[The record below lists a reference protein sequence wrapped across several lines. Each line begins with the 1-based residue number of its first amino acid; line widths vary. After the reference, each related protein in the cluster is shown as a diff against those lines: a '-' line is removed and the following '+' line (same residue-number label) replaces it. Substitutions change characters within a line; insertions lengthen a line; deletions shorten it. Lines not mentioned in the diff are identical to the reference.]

1 MGTSEK
7 GKEFSF
13 YLLLL
18 FTTALMVTSHY
29 GQTKSF
35 VLEKEEEQERQEKE
49 IGQEQE
55 EETQKTYQPGEE
67 IVFWYYGPENKEFF
81 ESCGE
86 SFQEETGVLV
96 RVEEQQSFNYFS
108 GVYEASKTQELTPD
122 VYLLPGEQ
130 LEQAYLTQILAEN
143 QVSFP
148 EDCAEMAAKTC
159 SFLDD
164 GKYYGY
170 PLYFNTSV
178 FAYRKDYFET
188 APSSIQEII
197 DYSLEHEPGEG
208 VEKLLEWDLSDPRCN
223 FAFLGSGITFSKEE
237 GLVYPEYEEETFEN
251 CKNFFGNLTAVI
263 ALDEEEPGS
272 RKVAEDFAGG
282 RTVAVLL
289 SPEELGE
296 LKEDW
301 GVEKLP
307 RLNDDLSM
315 CPVSETTVLCVNGM
329 TDHSGAAQE
338 FAAYI
343 SSLASAEKLK
353 DMTGHFPVLKTALK
367 GELQETAF
375 LQYEEGRK
383 KPQGLNVTDFWVK
396 FQSQALKVWHDSE

>member
-1 MGTSEK
+1 MDSSRK
-7 GKEFSF
+7 KKEFSV

-18 FTTALMVTSHY
+18 FGTVLMIKSRY
-29 GQTKSF
+29 GQSESF
-35 VLEKEEEQERQEKE
+35 VIEK
-49 IGQEQE
+49 QE
-55 EETQKTYQPGEE
+55 ELGTQETESQPEDKVQRTYEPGEE
-67 IVFWYYGPENKEFF
+67 ITLWFYGPENKEFF
-81 ESCGE
+81 ENCAD

-96 RVEEQQSFNYFS
+96 KVKEQQSFNYFS
-108 GVYEASKTQELTPD
+108 GVYEASKSGELTPD

-130 LEQAYLTQILAEN
+130 LEQAYYTQILAEN

-148 EDCAEMAAKTC
+148 EDCAEMAANTC

-188 APSSIQEII
+188 APASIQEII

-223 FAFLGSGITFSKEE
+223 YAFLGSGITFSKEE
-237 GLVYPEYEEETFEN
+237 GCVYPAYEEEVYEN
-251 CKNFFGNLTAVI
+251 CKTFFGNLTAVI

-282 RTVAVLL
+282 RTVAALL

-296 LKEDW
+296 LEENW

-307 RLNDDLSM
+307 KLNDELSM
-315 CPVSETTVLCVNGM
+315 CPVSETTVLCVNGV
-329 TDHSGAAQE
+329 TEHAGAAQD
-338 FAAYI
+338 FAAYA
-343 SSLASAEKLK
+343 SSLSWEEKLS
-353 DMTGHFPVLKTALK
+353 DMTGHFPVIKTALK
-367 GELQETAF
+367 GGLQETAF

>member
-1 MGTSEK
+1 
-7 GKEFSF
+7 
-13 YLLLL
+13 
-18 FTTALMVTSHY
+18 
-29 GQTKSF
+29 
-35 VLEKEEEQERQEKE
+35 
-49 IGQEQE
+49 
-55 EETQKTYQPGEE
+55 
-67 IVFWYYGPENKEFF
+67 
-81 ESCGE
+81 
-86 SFQEETGVLV
+86 
-96 RVEEQQSFNYFS
+96 
-108 GVYEASKTQELTPD
+108 
-122 VYLLPGEQ
+122 
-130 LEQAYLTQILAEN
+130 
-143 QVSFP
+143 
-148 EDCAEMAAKTC
+148 MAAKTC

-208 VEKLLEWDLSDPRCN
+208 LEKLLEWDLSDPRCN

-289 SPEELGE
+289 SPEGLGE

-301 GVEKLP
+301 GV
-307 RLNDDLSM
+307 D
-315 CPVSETTVLCVNGM
+315 
-329 TDHSGAAQE
+329 
-338 FAAYI
+338 
-343 SSLASAEKLK
+343 
-353 DMTGHFPVLKTALK
+353 
-367 GELQETAF
+367 
-375 LQYEEGRK
+375 RK
-383 KPQGLNVTDFWVK
+383 SDV
-396 FQSQALKVWHDSE
+396 